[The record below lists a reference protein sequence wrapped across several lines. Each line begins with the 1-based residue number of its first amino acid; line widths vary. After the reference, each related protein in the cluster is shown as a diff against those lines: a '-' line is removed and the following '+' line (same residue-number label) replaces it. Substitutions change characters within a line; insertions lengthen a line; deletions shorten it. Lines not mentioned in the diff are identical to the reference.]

1 MTHTQL
7 EIIFGQ
13 PNPGSIV
20 SGGMQ
25 MAPDRTAFVRAS
37 APRRIGG
44 SRFHSHCVDKLELL
58 PRECR
63 EVPRTNK
70 RPLITENAEEICAPP
85 EIPHFKLRPEHKGP
99 VQQRHRYFYGTKD
112 SQAKHDPAARREACL
127 YFLSNFYRGA
137 PFKLDGKVY
146 ATSEHYY
153 QAQKFEPN
161 LELAERVRRAATAA
175 DAKSIATSCKD
186 VPLRLDWDLVRLEVM
201 KRAIHAKFSQNAD
214 VCERLLAT
222 GTDVLH
228 EDAPVDRVWGV
239 CGADM
244 LGILLVEE
252 RTLLRGVP
260 TDQ

>member
-1 MTHTQL
+1 MAHAQL
-7 EIIFGQ
+7 KIIFGE
-13 PNPGSIV
+13 PNPGTVI
-20 SGGMQ
+20 SGGMI
-25 MAPDRTAFVRAS
+25 MEPDRTAFVRAS

-44 SRFHSHCVDKLELL
+44 SRFHGHCVDELEML
-58 PRECR
+58 PREAR
-63 EVPRTNK
+63 QIPQTNK
-70 RPLITENAEEICAPP
+70 RPLITGNAEEICDPP
-85 EIPHFKLRPEHKGP
+85 EIPHFKLRPEHKAP
-99 VQQRHRYFYGTKD
+99 AQQQHRYFYGTKNG
-112 SQAKHDPAARREACL
+112 QAKHDPSARREAAL

-153 QAQKFEPN
+153 QAQKLEPN
-161 LELAERVRRAATAA
+161 FELTERVRRAVTAA
-175 DAKSIATSCKD
+175 EAKSIATSCKD
-186 VPLRLDWDLVRLEVM
+186 ALRPDWDLVRLEVM

-214 VCERLLAT
+214 VRDKLLAT
-222 GTDVLH
+222 GSDALH